1 MGESGNINEICEA
14 LDPKFEMI
22 QGRYGRENTLLKD
35 GKYIKDFPYM
45 NRPLKDVVYLD
56 FTDENVEFHKDNCIL
71 LSDFKGDTGDR
82 DLIDLI
88 PFLERKYPL
97 IFHFY
102 RFGKIPRRCQEG
114 DSQVRQRHMRKEV
127 PGIIDAEVTIYNA
140 AEELGPQW
148 VDEWQVRQMNHF
160 IS

>member
-35 GKYIKDFPYM
+35 GKYIKDLSYM

-56 FTDENVEFHKDNCIL
+56 FTDENVEFHKDNAIL

-88 PFLERKYPL
+88 PFLERKYPMSFNL
-97 IFHFY
+97 Y
-102 RFGKIPRRCQEG
+102 RFGEIPRRCQEG
-114 DSQVRQRHMRKEV
+114 DCQVRQRHVRIEV
-127 PGIIDAEVTIYNA
+127 LGIIDAEDTIYKS
-140 AEELGPQW
+140 AEELW
-148 VDEWQVRQMNHF
+148 AKWTYEWQVRQMIKT